1 MPPPISLPDL
11 NRLHAIPGTAEIIEN
26 ESGPHVRITTK
37 SCAAAMHLHGAQ
49 ITSWKPANSQEI
61 IFLSSKARFT
71 EGQAIRGGI
80 PICFPWFRAKSDDP
94 KALAHGFVRTKNWN
108 LESIK
113 SENESVAVTMST
125 ESDDSTKKYWLADF
139 QLKLRATF
147 GAELKLELTTTNR
160 GATPFRYEE
169 ALHTYY
175 HVGDIHHARIQGL
188 DNATYLDNTDA
199 NKEKTQSGDVAI
211 SAATDNAYVNNESS
225 LDLIDP
231 VLNRRIHVEKQNSR
245 TTVIWNPWEAAAN
258 KMSDMGEG
266 EWKKMLCAE
275 GANILENAVTLCPGA
290 HHTTTVTMTV
300 TSL

>member
-1 MPPPISLPDL
+1 MAPPTSLADL
-11 NRLHAIPGTAEIIEN
+11 NRLHAIPGIAQILEN
-26 ESGPHVRITTK
+26 ESGPHVRITPK
-37 SCAAAMHLHGAQ
+37 SCAVTMHLHGAQ
-49 ITSWKPANSQEI
+49 ITSWKPANSQEV
-61 IFLSSKARFT
+61 IFLSSKARFS

-94 KALAHGFVRTKNWN
+94 KAPAHGFVRTKNWN

-113 SENESVAVTMST
+113 AENENVAVTMTT
-125 ESDDSTKKYWLADF
+125 ESDDNTKKYWSADF

-147 GAELKLELTTTNR
+147 GAALKLELTTTNT
-160 GATPFRYEE
+160 GTTPLRYEE
-169 ALHTYY
+169 AIHTYY
-175 HVGDIHHARIQGL
+175 AIGDIHQARIKGL

-211 SAATDNAYVNNESS
+211 SAATDSAYTNNESS

-231 VLNRRIHVEKQNSR
+231 VLNRRIHIQKQNSR
-245 TTVIWNPWEAAAN
+245 TTVVWNPWEAAAN
-258 KMSDMGEG
+258 KMSDMGPD

-275 GANILENAVTLCPGA
+275 GANILGNAVNLNPGT